1 MLQPGVILAENDDK
15 EEKSSS
21 KKWSDRGLMDKYGKI
36 TAIGIE
42 EEKDGDWI
50 QRIRARCLLPHLLL
64 FPLPG
69 TAERR
74 KAGRSGEKLEVSLAT
89 REPPKRWS

>member
-1 MLQPGVILAENDDK
+1 MILAENDDK
-15 EEKSSS
+15 EEKSSDG
-21 KKWSDRGLMDKYGKI
+21 KWSDRGLMDKYGKI

-42 EEKDGDWI
+42 EQKDGDWI

-74 KAGRSGEKLEVSLAT
+74 KAGRSGDELDLRVTT

>member
-1 MLQPGVILAENDDK
+1 MILAENDDK
-15 EEKSSS
+15 EEESRIE
-21 KKWSDRGLMDKYGKI
+21 KWSDRGLMDKYGKI

-42 EEKDGDWI
+42 EEEYGFWI

-74 KAGRSGEKLEVSLAT
+74 KDGRSGEKLEISLPT
-89 REPPKRWS
+89 REPTRWS